1 MLKKLK
7 STSGLTD
14 DVGGIETMLL
24 AKYIETNGE
33 GMPPV
38 LLEYCKKK
46 MKDASAVKKAKKFI
60 EAREYTQEY
69 ITKLID
75 KMGDKVTEEELRAD
89 KDIAKH
95 KEYIEGLMRE
105 EENE

>member
-24 AKYIETNGE
+24 AKYIKTNGE
-33 GMPPV
+33 GMPSV

-46 MKDASAVKKAKKFI
+46 MKDAIAVKKAKKFI
-60 EAREYTQEY
+60 EAREY
-69 ITKLID
+69 IAKLID
-75 KMGDKVTEEELRAD
+75 KMGDKVTEEEIRAD
-89 KDIAKH
+89 KDITKH

>member
-24 AKYIETNGE
+24 AKYIDTNGE

-69 ITKLID
+69 IAKLID
-75 KMGDKVTEEELRAD
+75 KMGDKVTEEELRVD
-89 KDIAKH
+89 RDIAKH
-95 KEYIEGLMRE
+95 KEYIESLTRE

>member
-46 MKDASAVKKAKKFI
+46 MKDASAAKKAKKFI
-60 EAREYTQEY
+60 EAREY
-69 ITKLID
+69 ISKLID

-89 KDIAKH
+89 RDIAKH

>member
-33 GMPPV
+33 GMPTV

-60 EAREYTQEY
+60 EARECV
-69 ITKLID
+69 TKLID
-75 KMGDKVTEEELRAD
+75 KIGDKVTEEELRAD
-89 KDIAKH
+89 RDITKH